1 MRPLEW
7 VLLGALALAFAPAL
21 RDLAA
26 VWGSVDHYSHGPL
39 VPLVAG
45 WTAARSPVLRQGPV
59 ARRDGRGLAVVA
71 LALVAYA
78 LGLGASLPSL
88 EGAALVAA
96 VAGVGLHLF
105 GPRGLARLSFPVGFL
120 LFMVPLPASWLAP
133 AIVWLQLAVSA
144 AGAALLQA
152 GGLEVVREGNVLVLP
167 GDVSLFVAEACS
179 GITSIVT
186 LAPLAVALAYLSE
199 RTLARRLVLVAS
211 VVPLAMLGNL
221 LRVIGTVLAANAFG
235 ARPATE
241 GPLHEAAGVLA
252 FALSMLLLLGVGS
265 ALQRLAPA
273 RHPGREAPAR

>member
-1 MRPLEW
+1 MRRVEW
-7 VLLGALALAFAPAL
+7 VLLGALALVFVPAL

-26 VWGSVDHYSHGPL
+26 VWTSVEHYSHGPL

-45 WTAARSPVLRQGPV
+45 WTAARSPVLQRGPV
-59 ARRDGRGLAVVA
+59 SPREGRGLALIA

-78 LGLGASLPSL
+78 FGLGASLPTL

-96 VAGVGLHLF
+96 VAGVALHLF
-105 GPRGLARLSFPVGFL
+105 GRRGLARLAFPVGFL
-120 LFMVPLPASWLAP
+120 LFMVPLPPSWLAP
-133 AIVWLQLAVSA
+133 VIVWLQLAVSS
-144 AGAALLQA
+144 AGAALLRA

-167 GDVSLFVAEACS
+167 GQVSLFVAEACS

-221 LRVIGTVLAANAFG
+221 LRVIATVLAASAFG
-235 ARPATE
+235 AKPATE

-252 FALSMLLLLGVGS
+252 FALSVLLLFALGSV
-265 ALQRLAPA
+265 LRRLAP
-273 RHPGREAPAR
+273 PEPQGREA